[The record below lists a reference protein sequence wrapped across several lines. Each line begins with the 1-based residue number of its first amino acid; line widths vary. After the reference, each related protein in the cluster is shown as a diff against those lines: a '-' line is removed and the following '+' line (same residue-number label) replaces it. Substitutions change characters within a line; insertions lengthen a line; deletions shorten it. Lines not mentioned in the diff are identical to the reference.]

1 MVDWIGYR
9 WLAEQYHIESVQ
21 RFRVESE
28 IGTVRRTVQS
38 DGFVREIYTVVVR
51 PARHWLRI

>member
-28 IGTVRRTVQS
+28 IGTVPMRTL
-38 DGFVREIYTVVVR
+38 TVSFAPFR
-51 PARHWLRI
+51 TTMGSFRTS